1 MALGWIWILLVLLIA
16 VAAVLVVALLVGRR
30 QEPGGRQEPGSRQE
44 PGGRRSTAREILDE
58 RYARGEID
66 TTEYHERLRELGG
79 G

>member
-1 MALGWIWILLVLLIA
+1 MAVGWIWILLVLLIA
-16 VAAVLVVALLVGRR
+16 VAAVLVVALLVGR
-30 QEPGGRQEPGSRQE
+30 RQEPGSRQE